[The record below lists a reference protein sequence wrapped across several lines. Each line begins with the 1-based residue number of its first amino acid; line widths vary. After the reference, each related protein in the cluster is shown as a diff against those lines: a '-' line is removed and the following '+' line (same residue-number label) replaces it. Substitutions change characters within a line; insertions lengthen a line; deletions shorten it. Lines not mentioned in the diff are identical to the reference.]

1 MDPDPDLHLPAR
13 VERASLDGSVF
24 VAHDAHPPARHLPH
38 LHLPQLAHPASNSTS
53 NFTSC
58 SHSPASTANAQV
70 LAHHAAATL
79 DPDDYYR
86 SYKTASSPGGEPQS
100 LPMASPVP
108 PPTPDGAA
116 ARHLQPPA
124 NRSAGR
130 QGASNTAI
138 RSASSPLDRRPA
150 AASSRSPSA
159 SAPSVR
165 DLKKRF
171 DQNSGPNSI
180 PRAPPRQAAPVARVS
195 KQESSKPKPKPKPS
209 LSGPS
214 STHPASRSAVPAS
227 NSSKQSRSSSLSSN
241 SASISTSRSTS
252 TPAPSA
258 RSQKS
263 RHVEREQ
270 AAGSSRSFA
279 NRIGNH
285 QPETSTNGNSNASS
299 SMTPRP
305 HKSPPS
311 ASQPSPPSPK
321 SNPQFPGLLFGEIP
335 PGQLDVAAPG
345 FGIDNIRPRRTSESN
360 VHGLAGRQR
369 SLSDLEAEPA
379 SPSSWY
385 RDLHM
390 SRGSTPKTHAR
401 SRSDLSALKPILTT
415 LNPKSPTPASASASA
430 KPRAKSPTVAA
441 FAAAT
446 VTATAVAAGAAA
458 ATPSVSHASAAASSK
473 LPVSISRRLA
483 SPTNSSPTSSRSA
496 SPSALRKL
504 PVNGRSSSRQAK
516 PIAPTNRAKTP
527 TQTGRKQP
535 PQGLVTPSN
544 SNNRLQA
551 YVSTA
556 PPKLS
561 PPLRSSRPRQPVSV
575 ATTAS
580 SRMKEAAA
588 KAKPPARPNARDG
601 LSSSKTY
608 DPAKRK
614 IIVGPIDFEQRR
626 EHIRLAYTK
635 TIRES
640 QAFEVRQKAVERR
653 RKQMEEAKSEA
664 AATEATAT
672 NSTATGPSTSADSPT
687 TVTAGDDEATNK
699 GSSDGHA
706 RVIPEVIAAETGL
719 VESPSAQEPAVELPA
734 DHGSRA
740 AVENQGTLLEIPTD
754 AASHPASG
762 KGDDSPTLGIPGGFP
777 EPSPSSTA
785 ARTQRPLST
794 ISIIS
799 ATSAV
804 TEFDTEPQ
812 AELADL
818 AMSDRPLSPQIIVPT
833 RERSQYRSPFED
845 DDFPSSP
852 PRPRP
857 AAHPHQIS
865 QDRHHID
872 QPFIPDAYYDNEHR
886 EHPLE
891 THAQQDYQTIVTILP
906 QPSREPPAAE
916 ETAPAASFPRLDI
929 QDESDCHSDL
939 ESVPAMARRMRSDVD
954 DAATDACT
962 EETDDRDGMEDE
974 RSPYRYGGTLSSN
987 RASTCASSDIET
999 FDDLLYPSHDEQLDA
1014 GPPNRLLA
1022 PPSISRADR
1031 SSHQTAWTNVSV
1043 ESITRSEASDSPVLR
1058 ASSWKM
1064 SGSSGRDDSSL
1075 RSLPYSGVGVRP
1087 SVDSTRSSIQL
1098 GQQLPELDT
1107 GEGFSIPYLSA
1118 EATSDL
1124 SYLSSPGKHEPAPH
1138 PRSGRNSAI
1147 DSQTSS
1153 VFYEQSQ
1160 YGSTLVNS
1168 DRGSG
1173 GDVSHHSETPLSMM
1187 DLTSMETMDRYYDG
1201 RTQVDSDAKSFIQES
1216 EGLSSEERHR
1226 LIQRR
1231 NVIKELVDTEAIF
1244 VRDMN
1249 IVEEIYKGTAEA
1261 CPKLDAKIVKLI
1273 FRNSDEIIEFH
1284 TSFLVLLKEA
1294 VASIYVPKGGRSLVA
1309 REDSIYSEQGQTSI
1323 VDLSDAKDRETSL
1336 GPTFQANMEKMKLAH
1351 EGFLRNSDQAAK
1363 KLIQIQQDPTVQ
1375 IWLNECNEV
1384 AKDLTAAWDL
1394 DSLLIKPMQ
1403 RITKYPNL
1411 IMTLLQHTPQDHPDR
1426 EALVV
1431 AKEALEEAIIE
1442 INKTKKN
1449 FELVGQIVG
1458 RKRKESDVKAGL
1470 ARAFGKKVDKLQG
1483 GTRPPEDPE
1492 YLKLE
1497 ERFSDDY
1504 LRLQVVLRD
1513 VEFYTRQVSSYVH
1526 EFLQYLSAIE
1536 LVMRL
1541 QPGSFPELESKWVRF
1556 NISIR
1561 DIEKV
1566 ALEQHLSQIRK
1577 HVIEPF
1583 EQVIKSYGNPSLA
1596 MKKRQKRRVVW
1607 ERAEQLKKAGKS
1619 VDPKLKELVE
1629 QYEALNDTLIKELP
1643 KLSALTEKVGNICL
1657 SNLINIQA
1665 NWYYIWR
1672 EKMRAVLPDS
1682 PTMPDIEEIVSTFQ
1696 RDFPYANEMMASISI
1711 INPAYRGRTSQS
1723 TSRGDDASLPRTRG
1737 RTSESVDRGWSQSFN
1752 GEGAPSLPPPDFGKR
1767 HSGSFTLSPISAGPS
1782 SSGFG
1787 TSAPSPHQY
1796 YYRDFYAGLSSNQA
1810 GMTSPRSAEVPATS
1824 RSLGGT
1830 RPSTGKSYDSS
1841 AVSMPRQSTESAP
1854 HIRRDSGTAYY
1865 SSYHQ
1870 HDSRRFSNLFHSAL
1884 PLPDG
1889 PEESQRSSRA
1899 SSRERAHASDGY
1911 NILWLAAS
1919 LFEFNISTTKH
1930 EAGYPYLTYQA
1941 GEIFD
1946 VIAEKGELWLAK
1958 NQDDP
1963 TDQVGWIWSKHF
1975 AKLADS

>member
-1 MDPDPDLHLPAR
+1 MDPDLDTDR
-13 VERASLDGSVF
+13 RESLDGVE
-24 VAHDAHPPARHLPH
+24 VDAHPPARHLPH
-38 LHLPQLAHPASNSTS
+38 FNNHGAAASSSNPPVFYSRPSLDAVLPASNT
-53 NFTSC
+53 
-58 SHSPASTANAQV
+58 NAKV

-79 DPDDYYR
+79 DPDDFYKSS
-86 SYKTASSPGGEPQS
+86 SYQATPGPNGAPQS
-100 LPMASPVP
+100 LPMASSVP
-108 PPTPDGAA
+108 HPLPSNADGAA

-130 QGASNTAI
+130 QGM
-138 RSASSPLDRRPA
+138 RSASNPLDRRTGA
-150 AASSRSPSA
+150 TSRSSSA
-159 SAPSVR
+159 SAPSVK

-171 DQNSGPNSI
+171 DQSGGANSI
-180 PRAPPRQAAPVARVS
+180 PRGPPRQDVPVARIRQDS
-195 KQESSKPKPKPKPS
+195 IKPKPKPKPP
-209 LSGPS
+209 GPT
-214 STHPASRSAVPAS
+214 STHAGPRSAIPAP
-227 NSSKQSRSSSLSSN
+227 NSSKQSS
-241 SASISTSRSTS
+241 STS
-252 TPAPSA
+252 TTSTPSSN
-258 RSQKS
+258 RPSKT
-263 RHVEREQ
+263 RHGERDQ
-270 AAGSSRSFA
+270 GSGSSRSFA

-285 QPETSTNGNSNASS
+285 PPDTSTNGNSIASS

-305 HKSPPS
+305 HNSPPS
-311 ASQPSPPSPK
+311 ASQPPPPSPK
-321 SNPQFPGLLFGEIP
+321 FNSHFPGLLFGEIA
-335 PGQLDVAAPG
+335 PGQHDAVTAG
-345 FGIDNIRPRRTSESN
+345 FGIDNLRPRRTSDSN
-360 VHGLAGRQR
+360 VHGLVRLQR
-369 SLSDLEAEPA
+369 SFSDLEAEPA

-390 SRGSTPKTHAR
+390 SRGSASKTHAR
-401 SRSDLSALKPILTT
+401 SRSDLSAAKPFLPFIR
-415 LNPKSPTPASASASA
+415 KSPATPT
-430 KPRAKSPTVAA
+430 PTSTSTIAA
-441 FAAAT
+441 LAAAT
-446 VTATAVAAGAAA
+446 ATATAVAAE
-458 ATPSVSHASAAASSK
+458 ATAPSISHASTGASSK

-483 SPTNSSPTSSRSA
+483 SPTDSSPTSSRSN
-496 SPSALRKL
+496 SPSTFRRPPA
-504 PVNGRSSSRQAK
+504 NGRSNSRQAK
-516 PIAPTNRAKTP
+516 ANPPTTQAKPP
-527 TQTGRKQP
+527 TQAGRKQP
-535 PQGLVTPSN
+535 PQPLVTPNN
-544 SNNRLQA
+544 SSNRLQA
-551 YVSTA
+551 YVSA
-556 PPKLS
+556 APPPKLS

-580 SRMKEAAA
+580 SRMKELA
-588 KAKPPARPNARDG
+588 KTKPPARPNAGENAKDP
-601 LSSSKTY
+601 SSSKTY

-614 IIVGPIDFEQRR
+614 IIAVGPIDFEQRR

-653 RKQMEEAKSEA
+653 RKQMEEAKTKA
-664 AATEATAT
+664 VTAATTAIATAT
-672 NSTATGPSTSADSPT
+672 ATATATAAASPT
-687 TVTAGDDEATNK
+687 TVTAGEEEASSNEPAEGDANPEIGTEAEIGLTENYSASELAK
-699 GSSDGHA
+699 G
-706 RVIPEVIAAETGL
+706 L
-719 VESPSAQEPAVELPA
+719 AVELPTS
-734 DHGSRA
+734 HGSRA
-740 AVENQGTLLEIPTD
+740 VENREALLEILTD
-754 AASHPASG
+754 AASHPAPG
-762 KGDDSPTLGIPGGFP
+762 KDDDSPTLGIPGGFP
-777 EPSPSSTA
+777 VPSPSA
-785 ARTQRPLST
+785 NVAKGQRPLST
-794 ISIIS
+794 ISS
-799 ATSAV
+799 TSAV
-804 TEFDTEPQ
+804 TEFDIEPQ
-812 AELADL
+812 AELSDL
-818 AMSDRPLSPQIIVPT
+818 TMSDRPLSPQIIVPT

-845 DDFPSSP
+845 NDFPSSP
-852 PRPRP
+852 PQPPPTSHR
-857 AAHPHQIS
+857 IS
-865 QDRHHID
+865 QDSPVPHRRSD
-872 QPFIPDAYYDNEHR
+872 QQQFNPEAYYDDAHQEDSFGPRVHQNH
-886 EHPLE
+886 
-891 THAQQDYQTIVTILP
+891 QTIVKTLP
-906 QPSREPPAAE
+906 QPSHEPPAAE
-916 ETAPAASFPRLDI
+916 ETAHAASFPRLDV

-939 ESVPAMARRMRSDVD
+939 ESVPAMARRMRTDVD

-974 RSPYRYGGTLSSN
+974 RSPYRYGGHLSSN

-999 FDDLLYPSHDEQLDA
+999 FDDLLYPSYDEQVDA
-1014 GPPNRLLA
+1014 GPPNKLLA

-1031 SSHQTAWTNVSV
+1031 SSHQSAWTNVSV
-1043 ESITRSEASDSPVLR
+1043 DSMAHSEASESPGMR
-1058 ASSWKM
+1058 AASWKL
-1064 SGSSGRDDSSL
+1064 SGSSGRDDASL
-1075 RSLPYSGVGVRP
+1075 RSFSYSGAGGVRP

-1107 GEGFSIPYLSA
+1107 GDGFSIPYLSA

-1124 SYLSSPGKHEPAPH
+1124 SYLSSPKHQPPPLPH
-1138 PRSGRNSAI
+1138 SGRNSAI

-1168 DRGSG
+1168 ERGSG
-1173 GDVSHHSETPLSMM
+1173 EYVSHHSETPLSMM
-1187 DLTSMETMDRYYDG
+1187 DVASIETPDQYFEG
-1201 RTQVDSDAKSFIQES
+1201 RAPADSDAKSFIQEAD
-1216 EGLSSEERHR
+1216 GLSSEERHR

-1231 NVIKELVDTEAIF
+1231 NVIKELVDTEAVF

-1261 CPKLDAKIVKLI
+1261 CPKLDAKTVKLI
-1273 FRNSDEIIEFH
+1273 FRNSDEVIDFH

-1294 VASIYVPKGGRSLVA
+1294 VASIYVPKGGRSLVL
-1309 REDSIYSEQGQTSI
+1309 RDDSFYSEQSQASI
-1323 VDLSDAKDRETSL
+1323 VDLSDAKDRETLL
-1336 GPTFQANMEKMKLAH
+1336 GPAFQINMEKMKLAH

-1426 EALVV
+1426 EALVA
-1431 AKEALEEAIIE
+1431 AKETLEEAIVE

-1492 YLKLE
+1492 YIKLE

-1541 QPGSFPELESKWVRF
+1541 QPGSFPELESKWVQF

-1566 ALEQHLSQIRK
+1566 ALEQHLAQIRK

-1583 EQVIKSYGNPSLA
+1583 EHVIKSYGNPSLA

-1607 ERAEQLKKAGKS
+1607 ERAEQLRKAGKS

-1657 SNLINIQA
+1657 GNLINIQA
-1665 NWYYIWR
+1665 NWYLIWR
-1672 EKMRAVLPDS
+1672 EKMRAVLADAPE
-1682 PTMPDIEEIVSTFQ
+1682 MPELEEVVATFQ
-1696 RDFPYANEMMASISI
+1696 RDFPYANEMMANISI
-1711 INPAYRGRTSQS
+1711 INPAYRGRTSQQS
-1723 TSRGDDASLPRTRG
+1723 TATGEDALPRTRG
-1737 RTSESVDRGWSQSFN
+1737 RTSEAESRGWSQSFN
-1752 GEGAPSLPPPDFGKR
+1752 GEAAPVLPAPDFGKR
-1767 HSGSFTLSPISAGPS
+1767 HSGSFTLSPIGAGAT
-1782 SSGFG
+1782 GLG
-1787 TSAPSPHQY
+1787 ATAPSPHQY
-1796 YYRDFYAGLSSNQA
+1796 YYRDFYAGLSNNQA
-1810 GMTSPRSAEVPATS
+1810 GLVSPRSADVPTSS

-1830 RPSTGKSYDSS
+1830 RPSTGKSFDSS
-1841 AVSMPRQSTESAP
+1841 AMAMPRQSTESAP
-1854 HIRRDSGTAYY
+1854 HIRRDSGQTFY
-1865 SSYHQ
+1865 SGYHQ
-1870 HDSRRFSNLFHSAL
+1870 HESRRFSNLFHSAL

-1899 SSRERAHASDGY
+1899 SSRERAHVSDGY
-1911 NILWLAAS
+1911 NVLWLAAS

>member
-1 MDPDPDLHLPAR
+1 MDPDPDLD
-13 VERASLDGSVF
+13 LDLDSVL
-24 VAHDAHPPARHLPH
+24 VAHDADAHPPARHLPH
-38 LHLPQLAHPASNSTS
+38 LLDHSSSNPAAFYSNPANDIVLPASST
-53 NFTSC
+53 
-58 SHSPASTANAQV
+58 NAQV

-79 DPDDYYR
+79 DPDDFYK
-86 SYKTASSPGGEPQS
+86 SYQTAPGEPQPF
-100 LPMASPVP
+100 PMASPVP
-108 PPTPDGAA
+108 PPDTDGAA

-130 QGASNTAI
+130 QGTGTAM
-138 RSASSPLDRRPA
+138 RSASNPLDRKSA
-150 AASSRSPSA
+150 ATSRSPSA
-159 SAPSVR
+159 NAPSVK

-171 DQNSGPNSI
+171 DQTGGPNSI
-180 PRAPPRQAAPVARVS
+180 PRPPPRQVAPVARVR
-195 KQESSKPKPKPKPS
+195 QDTITSKPKPKPKPS
-209 LSGPS
+209 SSGSS
-214 STHPASRSAVPAS
+214 STHANTRSGIPAS
-227 NSSKQSRSSSLSSN
+227 NSSKQSSSS
-241 SASISTSRSTS
+241 ASTSGSTS
-252 TPAPSA
+252 TSS
-258 RSQKS
+258 RLQKT
-263 RHVEREQ
+263 RHAEREQ
-270 AAGSSRSFA
+270 MSGSSRSFA

-285 QPETSTNGNSNASS
+285 PPETSTNGNSIASS
-299 SMTPRP
+299 SITPRP
-305 HKSPPS
+305 HNSPHS

-335 PGQLDVAAPG
+335 PGQHDVVAAG
-345 FGIDNIRPRRTSESN
+345 FGIDNFRPRRTSESN
-360 VHGLAGRQR
+360 VHGLVGRQR
-369 SLSDLEAEPA
+369 SFSDLEAEPA

-390 SRGSTPKTHAR
+390 SRGSAPKTHTR
-401 SRSDLSALKPILTT
+401 SRSDHSATKHLLPLIH
-415 LNPKSPTPASASASA
+415 KSPPPAATSTA
-430 KPRAKSPTVAA
+430 TTTTAA
-441 FAAAT
+441 LAAAT
-446 VTATAVAAGAAA
+446 VTATAVAAAE
-458 ATPSVSHASAAASSK
+458 ATAHSATHASAGASSK

-483 SPTNSSPTSSRSA
+483 SPTNSNSSPASSRSN
-496 SPSALRKL
+496 SPSTFRRP
-504 PVNGRSSSRQAK
+504 PVNGRSSSRQAR
-516 PIAPTNRAKTP
+516 PNPSTTRAKTP

-535 PQGLVTPSN
+535 PSGLVTPSN

-580 SRMKEAAA
+580 SRMKEAA
-588 KAKPPARPNARDG
+588 KTKPPARSNARDNP
-601 LSSSKTY
+601 SSSKTY

-614 IIVGPIDFEQRR
+614 IIAVGPIDFEQRR

-640 QAFEVRQKAVERR
+640 QAYEVRQRAVERR
-653 RKQMEEAKSEA
+653 RKQMEEAKAKAE
-664 AATEATAT
+664 TTPTTATAPDT
-672 NSTATGPSTSADSPT
+672 DTTTTTTTASPT
-687 TVTAGDDEATNK
+687 TVTAGEEEA
-699 GSSDGHA
+699 SSNEPAEDH
-706 RVIPEVIAAETGL
+706 VNPEVEAAETGPA
-719 VESPSAQEPAVELPA
+719 ESSSAREPAVELPA
-734 DHGSRA
+734 DHDPRA
-740 AVENQGTLLEIPTD
+740 VVENNRASLLEIPTD
-754 AASHPASG
+754 AASHPAPG
-762 KGDDSPTLGIPGGFP
+762 KDDDSPTLGIPGSFP
-777 EPSPSSTA
+777 EPSPSA
-785 ARTQRPLST
+785 NVARKQRPLST
-794 ISIIS
+794 IS

-804 TEFDTEPQ
+804 TEFDIEPQ
-812 AELADL
+812 EELSEL
-818 AMSDRPLSPQIIVPT
+818 AMSDRPLSPQIIVPK

-845 DDFPSSP
+845 DDSPSSP

-857 AAHPHQIS
+857 ATHHIS
-865 QDRHHID
+865 QDSHTD
-872 QPFIPDAYYDNEHR
+872 QQFIPDAYYDNEHQ
-886 EHPLE
+886 ENSFE
-891 THAQQDYQTIVTILP
+891 THVHQDYQTIVTILP
-906 QPSREPPAAE
+906 QPSHEPPAAE
-916 ETAPAASFPRLDI
+916 ETARAPSFPRLDI

-939 ESVPAMARRMRSDVD
+939 ESVPAMARRMRADID

-974 RSPYRYGGTLSSN
+974 RSPYRFGAAHSPN

-999 FDDLLYPSHDEQLDA
+999 FDDLLYPSHDEQVDA
-1014 GPPNRLLA
+1014 GPPNKLLA

-1043 ESITRSEASDSPVLR
+1043 ESMGHSEASESPVMR
-1058 ASSWKM
+1058 ATSWKL
-1064 SGSSGRDDSSL
+1064 SGGSSGRDDSSI
-1075 RSLPYSGVGVRP
+1075 RSFSYHSAGVRP

-1118 EATSDL
+1118 EAASDF
-1124 SYLSSPGKHEPAPH
+1124 SYLSSPKHEPPAL

-1147 DSQTSS
+1147 ESQTSS

-1168 DRGSG
+1168 ERGSG
-1173 GDVSHHSETPLSMM
+1173 EYISHHSETPLSMM
-1187 DLTSMETMDRYYDG
+1187 DMTSMETMDQYFEG
-1201 RTQVDSDAKSFIQES
+1201 QAHQDSDAKSFIQET
-1216 EGLSSEERHR
+1216 EDLSSEERHR

-1261 CPKLDAKIVKLI
+1261 CPKLDAKISKLI
-1273 FRNSDEIIEFH
+1273 FRNSDEIVEFH
-1284 TSFLVLLKEA
+1284 TSFLVVLKEA
-1294 VASIYVPKGGRSLVA
+1294 VASIYVPKSGRSLVA
-1309 REDSIYSEQGQTSI
+1309 REDSLYSEQSQTSI

-1336 GPTFQANMEKMKLAH
+1336 GPAFQASMEKMKLAH

-1426 EALVV
+1426 EPLMV

-1483 GTRPPEDPE
+1483 GARPPEDPE
-1492 YLKLE
+1492 YVKLE

-1541 QPGSFPELESKWVRF
+1541 QPGSFPELESKWVQF

-1566 ALEQHLSQIRK
+1566 ALEQHLAQIRK

-1583 EQVIKSYGNPSLA
+1583 EHVIKSYGNPSLA

-1619 VDPKLKELVE
+1619 VEPKLKELVE

-1657 SNLINIQA
+1657 GNLINIQA
-1665 NWYYIWR
+1665 NWYLIWR
-1672 EKMRAVLPDS
+1672 EKMRAVLADAPE
-1682 PTMPDIEEIVSTFQ
+1682 MPEIEEIVATFE
-1696 RDFPYANEMMASISI
+1696 REFPYANEMMANIGI
-1711 INPAYRGRTSQS
+1711 INPAYHGRTSIS
-1723 TSRGDDASLPRTRG
+1723 TTNGDDNLPRTRG
-1737 RTSESVDRGWSQSFN
+1737 RTSEAENRAWGQPVN
-1752 GEGAPSLPPPDFGKR
+1752 GEPVPSLPAPDFGKR

-1782 SSGFG
+1782 SGLG
-1787 TSAPSPHQY
+1787 ATAPSPHQY
-1796 YYRDFYAGLSSNQA
+1796 YYRDFYAGLSSSQG
-1810 GMTSPRSAEVPATS
+1810 GMASPRSAEVPATS

-1830 RPSTGKSYDSS
+1830 RPSTGKSFDSS
-1841 AVSMPRQSTESAP
+1841 AMAMPRQSTESAP
-1854 HIRRDSGTAYY
+1854 HTRRDSGNTYY

>member
-1 MDPDPDLHLPAR
+1 MDPDLLDTGLR
-13 VERASLDGSVF
+13 EGLDGVDLN
-24 VAHDAHPPARHLPH
+24 VHPPARHLPH
-38 LHLPQLAHPASNSTS
+38 YDSQTSSPNPPGFYSNPAHD
-53 NFTSC
+53 
-58 SHSPASTANAQV
+58 ASTANAKV
-70 LAHHAAATL
+70 LADHAAATL
-79 DPDDYYR
+79 DPDDFYK
-86 SYKTASSPGGEPQS
+86 SYQTAPGADGEPQPLPMASSVPQS
-100 LPMASPVP
+100 LPSNA
-108 PPTPDGAA
+108 DGAA

-130 QGASNTAI
+130 QGM
-138 RSASSPLDRRPA
+138 RSASNPLDRRA
-150 AASSRSPSA
+150 AATSRSSSA
-159 SAPSVR
+159 SAPSVK

-171 DQNSGPNSI
+171 DQSSGANSI
-180 PRAPPRQAAPVARVS
+180 PRAPPRQDVPVARIRQDS
-195 KQESSKPKPKPKPS
+195 IKPKPKPKPP
-209 LSGPS
+209 G
-214 STHPASRSAVPAS
+214 
-227 NSSKQSRSSSLSSN
+227 LSSAD
-241 SASISTSRSTS
+241 SHAGLRSGI
-252 TPAPSA
+252 PAPSSSRQPSSSA
-258 RSQKS
+258 STPSSNRPPQKS
-263 RHVEREQ
+263 RHVERDQ
-270 AAGSSRSFA
+270 MSGSSRSFA
-279 NRIGNH
+279 NRIGSH
-285 QPETSTNGNSNASS
+285 PPDKSANGNSIASS
-299 SMTPRP
+299 SITTHP
-305 HKSPPS
+305 HNSPPS
-311 ASQPSPPSPK
+311 ASQPAPPSPK
-321 SNPQFPGLLFGEIP
+321 FNSQFPGLLFGEIA
-335 PGQLDVAAPG
+335 PGQHQHDVVTAG
-345 FGIDNIRPRRTSESN
+345 FGIDNLGPRRTSESN
-360 VHGLAGRQR
+360 VHGLVGRQR

-390 SRGSTPKTHAR
+390 SRGNASKAHHTR
-401 SRSDLSALKPILTT
+401 SRSDLSASKPIL
-415 LNPKSPTPASASASA
+415 PFIYKSPATPTA
-430 KPRAKSPTVAA
+430 TIAA
-441 FAAAT
+441 LAAAT
-446 VTATAVAAGAAA
+446 ATATAVAAEAAE
-458 ATPSVSHASAAASSK
+458 ATALSASHASTSTGANSK

-483 SPTNSSPTSSRSA
+483 SPSGSSPTSSRSN
-496 SPSALRKL
+496 SPSTFRRPPA
-504 PVNGRSSSRQAK
+504 NGRSSSRQAK
-516 PIAPTNRAKTP
+516 ANPSTTRAKTP
-527 TQTGRKQP
+527 TQTTRKQP
-535 PQGLVTPSN
+535 PQGLVTPSS

-551 YVSTA
+551 YVSAA

-580 SRMKEAAA
+580 SRMKESA
-588 KAKPPARPNARDG
+588 KTKPPARSNARDNVKDP
-601 LSSSKTY
+601 SSSKTY

-614 IIVGPIDFEQRR
+614 IIAVGPIDFEQRR

-653 RKQMEEAKSEA
+653 RKQMEEAKAKA
-664 AATEATAT
+664 AATATAT
-672 NSTATGPSTSADSPT
+672 ASPT
-687 TVTAGDDEATNK
+687 TVTAGEEEEEEEANNETTE
-699 GSSDGHA
+699 GDA
-706 RVIPEVIAAETGL
+706 TPEVETTGL
-719 VESPSAQEPAVELPA
+719 TESPSPQSGLANELPRELPA
-734 DHGSRA
+734 DHGTR
-740 AVENQGTLLEIPTD
+740 AVENHESLPETPTD
-754 AASHPASG
+754 TASRPAPG
-762 KGDDSPTLGIPGGFP
+762 KDNDSPTLGIPGSFP
-777 EPSPSSTA
+777 GLSPSTNVSKA
-785 ARTQRPLST
+785 QRPLST
-794 ISIIS
+794 IST
-799 ATSAV
+799 TSAI
-804 TEFDTEPQ
+804 TEFDIEPQ
-812 AELADL
+812 AELSDL
-818 AMSDRPLSPQIIVPT
+818 TMSDRPLSPQIILPT

-852 PRPRP
+852 PQPSP
-857 AAHPHQIS
+857 TAHRHHHLLHHHQHHIS
-865 QDRHHID
+865 QENNSLPHSQID
-872 QPFIPDAYYDNEHR
+872 DQQQFIPEAFYDNEHQ
-886 EHPLE
+886 EDSFEPLV
-891 THAQQDYQTIVTILP
+891 HQSYQPTVKILP
-906 QPSREPPAAE
+906 QPSHEPPAAE
-916 ETAPAASFPRLDI
+916 ETAQAVSFPRLDI

-939 ESVPAMARRMRSDVD
+939 ESVPAMARRMRADVD

-974 RSPYRYGGTLSSN
+974 RSPYRYGDHLSSN

-999 FDDLLYPSHDEQLDA
+999 FDDLLYPSHDELADA
-1014 GPPNRLLA
+1014 GPPNKLLA

-1043 ESITRSEASDSPVLR
+1043 DSIGHSEGSESPVMR
-1058 ASSWKM
+1058 AASWKM

-1075 RSLPYSGVGVRP
+1075 RSFSYSATGGVRP

-1107 GEGFSIPYLSA
+1107 GGGFTIPYLST
-1118 EATSDL
+1118 EATSDF
-1124 SYLSSPGKHEPAPH
+1124 SYLSSPKHEPPPL

-1147 DSQTSS
+1147 DSRTSS

-1168 DRGSG
+1168 ERGSG
-1173 GDVSHHSETPLSMM
+1173 EYVSHHSETPLSMM
-1187 DLTSMETMDRYYDG
+1187 DMTSIETTDPYYES
-1201 RTQVDSDAKSFIQES
+1201 RNAADSDAKSFIQES
-1216 EGLSSEERHR
+1216 DGLSSEERHR

-1231 NVIKELVDTEAIF
+1231 NVIKELVDTEAVF

-1261 CPKLDAKIVKLI
+1261 CPNLDAKTVKLI
-1273 FRNSDEIIEFH
+1273 FRNSDEVIEFH
-1284 TSFLVLLKEA
+1284 TSFLAILKDV
-1294 VASIYVPKGGRSLVA
+1294 VASIYVPKGGRSLAV
-1309 REDSIYSEQGQTSI
+1309 RDDSFYSEPSQLSI

-1336 GPTFQANMEKMKLAH
+1336 GPAFQSNMEKMKLAH

-1411 IMTLLQHTPQDHPDR
+1411 ILTLLQHTPQDHPDR
-1426 EALVV
+1426 EALVM

-1442 INKTKKN
+1442 INRTKKN

-1470 ARAFGKKVDKLQG
+1470 ARAFGKKVDKLQAG
-1483 GTRPPEDPE
+1483 SRPPEDPE
-1492 YLKLE
+1492 YIKLE

-1526 EFLQYLSAIE
+1526 EFLQFLSAIE

-1541 QPGSFPELESKWVRF
+1541 QPGSFPELESKWVQF

-1566 ALEQHLSQIRK
+1566 TLELHLTQIRK

-1583 EQVIKSYGNPSLA
+1583 EHVIKSYGNPSLA
-1596 MKKRQKRRVVW
+1596 MKKRQKRRIVW

-1643 KLSALTEKVGNICL
+1643 KLSALTEKMGNICL
-1657 SNLINIQA
+1657 GNLINIQA
-1665 NWYYIWR
+1665 DWYLIWR
-1672 EKMRAVLPDS
+1672 EKMRAVLADGPE
-1682 PTMPDIEEIVSTFQ
+1682 MPELEEIVAAFQ
-1696 RDFPYANEMMASISI
+1696 RDFPYANEMMANISI
-1711 INPAYRGRTSQS
+1711 INPAYRGRASQS
-1723 TSRGDDASLPRTRG
+1723 TTNGEDSLPRTRG
-1737 RTSESVDRGWSQSFN
+1737 RTSEAESRVWSQSMN
-1752 GEGAPSLPPPDFGKR
+1752 GEVAPILPPPDFGKR
-1767 HSGSFTLSPISAGPS
+1767 HSGSFTLSPISAGAT
-1782 SSGFG
+1782 GLG
-1787 TSAPSPHQY
+1787 ASAPSPHQY
-1796 YYRDFYAGLSSNQA
+1796 YYREFYAGLSNNQA
-1810 GMTSPRSAEVPATS
+1810 GMASPRSAEVPTGS
-1824 RSLGGT
+1824 RSLAGT
-1830 RPSTGKSYDSS
+1830 RPSTGKSFDSS
-1841 AVSMPRQSTESAP
+1841 AMAMPRQSTESAP
-1854 HIRRDSGTAYY
+1854 HIRRDSGQTFY

-1870 HDSRRFSNLFHSAL
+1870 HESRRFSNLFHSAL

-1899 SSRERAHASDGY
+1899 SSRERTHASDGY

>member
-1 MDPDPDLHLPAR
+1 MDPD
-13 VERASLDGSVF
+13 LDG
-24 VAHDAHPPARHLPH
+24 HDAHPPARHLASSDTNAKA
-38 LHLPQLAHPASNSTS
+38 LAR
-53 NFTSC
+53 
-58 SHSPASTANAQV
+58 
-70 LAHHAAATL
+70 HAAAAL
-79 DPDDYYR
+79 DPDDF
-86 SYKTASSPGGEPQS
+86 YKSSQAAPGPNGELQP

-108 PPTPDGAA
+108 PRLPSSADGAA

-124 NRSAGR
+124 NRGAGR
-130 QGASNTAI
+130 QGM
-138 RSASSPLDRRPA
+138 RSASSPLDRGPA
-150 AASSRSPSA
+150 AASRSSPA
-159 SAPSVR
+159 SAPSVK

-171 DQNSGPNSI
+171 DQSGGANSI
-180 PRAPPRQAAPVARVS
+180 PRGPPRQHVPVARIRQDS
-195 KQESSKPKPKPKPS
+195 IKPKPKPP
-209 LSGPS
+209 GPS
-214 STHPASRSAVPAS
+214 SAHAGLRPGIPAA
-227 NSSKQSRSSSLSSN
+227 NSSRQSSSSSSSSSLSSP
-241 SASISTSRSTS
+241 SPASGRPQRT
-252 TPAPSA
+252 
-258 RSQKS
+258 
-263 RHVEREQ
+263 RHADRGQ
-270 AAGSSRSFA
+270 ASGSSRSFA
-279 NRIGNH
+279 NRVGSH
-285 QPETSTNGNSNASS
+285 PPDTPTNGNSIASS
-299 SMTPRP
+299 TLTPRP
-305 HKSPPS
+305 HNSPPP
-311 ASQPSPPSPK
+311 ASQPPPPSPK
-321 SNPQFPGLLFGEIP
+321 SIHHPQFPGLLFGEIL
-335 PGQLDVAAPG
+335 PGRHDVAAAG
-345 FGIDNIRPRRTSESN
+345 FGIDRLRPRRTSDSS
-360 VHGLAGRQR
+360 VHGLVGRQR
-369 SLSDLEAEPA
+369 SFSDLEAEPA

-390 SRGSTPKTHAR
+390 SRGSASSSKTHAR
-401 SRSDLSALKPILTT
+401 SRSDLSASKPALHFIHTSSATATT
-415 LNPKSPTPASASASA
+415 PT
-430 KPRAKSPTVAA
+430 TTIAA
-441 FAAAT
+441 LAAAT
-446 VTATAVAAGAAA
+446 ATATAVVAAEAAA
-458 ATPSVSHASAAASSK
+458 PSTSHASTGAGSK

-483 SPTNSSPTSSRSA
+483 SPTKSSPASSRSN
-496 SPSALRKL
+496 SPSTFRRPPA
-504 PVNGRSSSRQAK
+504 NGRSSSRQAK
-516 PIAPTNRAKTP
+516 ANPSSAAATTTTTTATTARAKTP
-527 TQTGRKQP
+527 TQTGRKQQA
-535 PQGLVTPSN
+535 QGLVTPSN
-544 SNNRLQA
+544 SNGRLQA
-551 YVSTA
+551 YVSAA

-580 SRMKEAAA
+580 SRMKESA
-588 KAKPPARPNARDG
+588 KTKAPARPNARENAAADKDP
-601 LSSSKTY
+601 SSKTY

-614 IIVGPIDFEQRR
+614 IITVGPIDFEQRR

-653 RKQMEEAKSEA
+653 RKQMEEAKTKA
-664 AATEATAT
+664 AATATASASASASASAATAT
-672 NSTATGPSTSADSPT
+672 VTATTTATATAAAAAAASPT
-687 TVTAGDDEATNK
+687 TLAAGDQEASNI
-699 GSSDGHA
+699 GSAGGDASPDMVEAGTEA
-706 RVIPEVIAAETGL
+706 GTETGTGPTENSSTSQL
-719 VESPSAQEPAVELPA
+719 ARELAVELPP
-734 DHGSRA
+734 DHGSRP
-740 AVENQGTLLEIPTD
+740 VEKRETVLENPTD
-754 AASHPASG
+754 AASHPAPG
-762 KGDDSPTLGIPGGFP
+762 KGDDSPTLGIPGSFP
-777 EPSPSSTA
+777 ELLPSANA
-785 ARTQRPLST
+785 AKGQRPLSA
-794 ISIIS
+794 ISV
-799 ATSAV
+799 ASAV

-812 AELADL
+812 AGLSDL
-818 AMSDRPLSPQIIVPT
+818 TMSDRPLSPQLIVPT

-852 PRPRP
+852 PRSPPTTHRTVQDNS
-857 AAHPHQIS
+857 APHS
-865 QDRHHID
+865 QID
-872 QPFIPDAYYDNEHR
+872 QQLIPEPCYDNEHQ
-886 EHPLE
+886 EDSFE
-891 THAQQDYQTIVTILP
+891 SHAHKHYQAIVKILP
-906 QPSREPPAAE
+906 QPSREPLAPTE
-916 ETAPAASFPRLDI
+916 GTARAASFPRLDI

-939 ESVPAMARRMRSDVD
+939 ESVPAMARRMRAHAD

-962 EETDDRDGMEDE
+962 DETDDRDGMEDE
-974 RSPYRYGGTLSSN
+974 RSPYRFGGHASSN
-987 RASTCASSDIET
+987 RASTCASSDVET
-999 FDDLLYPSHDEQLDA
+999 FDDLLYPSHDEQVDA
-1014 GPPNRLLA
+1014 GPPNQLLA

-1031 SSHQTAWTNVSV
+1031 SSHQSAWTNVSV
-1043 ESITRSEASDSPVLR
+1043 DSMGHSEASESPVLR
-1058 ASSWKM
+1058 AASWKL
-1064 SGSSGRDDSSL
+1064 SAGSSGRDDSSL
-1075 RSLPYSGVGVRP
+1075 RSFSYSGAGVRP
-1087 SVDSTRSSIQL
+1087 SIDSTRSSIQL

-1107 GEGFSIPYLSA
+1107 GEGFSIPYLST
-1118 EATSDL
+1118 EAASDL
-1124 SYLSSPGKHEPAPH
+1124 SYLSSPRHEPPPL
-1138 PRSGRNSAI
+1138 PRSGRNSAV

-1168 DRGSG
+1168 ERGSG
-1173 GDVSHHSETPLSMM
+1173 EYVSHHSETPLSMTDM
-1187 DLTSMETMDRYYDG
+1187 TSIEAADQYFEGSIEG
-1201 RTQVDSDAKSFIQES
+1201 RPPADSDAKSFIQEAD
-1216 EGLSSEERHR
+1216 GLSSEERRR

-1231 NVIKELVDTEAIF
+1231 NVIKELIDTEAVF

-1261 CPKLDAKIVKLI
+1261 CPKLDAKTVKLI
-1273 FRNSDEIIEFH
+1273 FRNSDEIIDFH
-1284 TSFLVLLKEA
+1284 TSFLVFLKEA
-1294 VASIYVPKGGRSLVA
+1294 VAGIYVPKGGRSLAA
-1309 REDSIYSEQGQTSI
+1309 RDDSFYSEQSQGSI
-1323 VDLSDAKDRETSL
+1323 VDLSDARDRETSL
-1336 GPTFQANMEKMKLAH
+1336 GPTFQINMEKMKLAH

-1426 EALVV
+1426 EALVA

-1483 GTRPPEDPE
+1483 GTREPEDPE
-1492 YLKLE
+1492 YVKLE

-1541 QPGSFPELESKWVRF
+1541 QPGSFPELESKWVQF

-1566 ALEQHLSQIRK
+1566 ALEQHLAQIRR

-1583 EQVIKSYGNPSLA
+1583 EHVIKSYGNPSLA
-1596 MKKRQKRRVVW
+1596 MKKRQKRRFVW

-1657 SNLINIQA
+1657 GNLINIQA
-1665 NWYYIWR
+1665 NWYLIWR
-1672 EKMRAVLPDS
+1672 EKMRAVLADAPE
-1682 PTMPDIEEIVSTFQ
+1682 MPELEEIVATFQ
-1696 RDFPYANEMMASISI
+1696 RDFPYANEMMANIGI
-1711 INPAYRGRTSQS
+1711 INPAYHGRTSQS
-1723 TSRGDDASLPRTRG
+1723 TANGEDALPRTRG
-1737 RTSESVDRGWSQSFN
+1737 RTSEAESRGWGQSLN
-1752 GEGAPSLPPPDFGKR
+1752 GEAAPILPAPDFGKR
-1767 HSGSFTLSPISAGPS
+1767 HSGSFTLSPISGGAGAP
-1782 SSGFG
+1782 GLVA
-1787 TSAPSPHQY
+1787 TAPSPHQY
-1796 YYRDFYAGLSSNQA
+1796 YYRDFYAGLSSSQA
-1810 GMTSPRSAEVPATS
+1810 GMVSPRSADAPTSS

-1830 RPSTGKSYDSS
+1830 RPSTGKSFDSS
-1841 AVSMPRQSTESAP
+1841 AMAMPRHSTESAP
-1854 HIRRDSGTAYY
+1854 HIRRDSGTTFY

-1870 HDSRRFSNLFHSAL
+1870 HESRRFSNLFHSAL

-1911 NILWLAAS
+1911 NVLWLAAS

>member
-1 MDPDPDLHLPAR
+1 MDPAPDLDLGLPAR
-13 VERASLDGSVF
+13 VERASLDDSVF

-38 LHLPQLAHPASNSTS
+38 FHLSHLAHPTSNSTS
-53 NFTSC
+53 NLTSR
-58 SHSPASTANAQV
+58 SHSPAADDIVLSASTTNAHV

-86 SYKTASSPGGEPQS
+86 SYETASSPGGEPQP

-108 PPTPDGAA
+108 PPTADGAA

-130 QGASNTAI
+130 QGTSTAM
-138 RSASSPLDRRPA
+138 RSASSPLDRRPG

-171 DQNSGPNSI
+171 DQNGGPNSI
-180 PRAPPRQAAPVARVS
+180 PRAPPRQAAPVAR
-195 KQESSKPKPKPKPS
+195 
-209 LSGPS
+209 
-214 STHPASRSAVPAS
+214 
-227 NSSKQSRSSSLSSN
+227 
-241 SASISTSRSTS
+241 
-252 TPAPSA
+252 
-258 RSQKS
+258 
-263 RHVEREQ
+263 
-270 AAGSSRSFA
+270 
-279 NRIGNH
+279 
-285 QPETSTNGNSNASS
+285 
-299 SMTPRP
+299 
-305 HKSPPS
+305 
-311 ASQPSPPSPK
+311 
-321 SNPQFPGLLFGEIP
+321 
-335 PGQLDVAAPG
+335 LDVAAPG
-345 FGIDNIRPRRTSESN
+345 FGIDSIRPRRTSESN
-360 VHGLAGRQR
+360 VHGLVGRQR

-415 LNPKSPTPASASASA
+415 LNPKSPTPASASAST
-430 KPRAKSPTVAA
+430 KTRAKSPTVTA

-446 VTATAVAAGAAA
+446 VTATAVAAGAGAA
-458 ATPSVSHASAAASSK
+458 SATPSVSHASAAASSK

-496 SPSALRKL
+496 SPSALRRL
-504 PVNGRSSSRQAK
+504 PVNGRSGSRQAK
-516 PIAPTNRAKTP
+516 PIAPSTRAKTP
-527 TQTGRKQP
+527 TQTTRKQP

-588 KAKPPARPNARDG
+588 KTKPPARPNARDG
-601 LSSSKTY
+601 PSSSKTY

-653 RKQMEEAKSEA
+653 RKQMEEAKSQA
-664 AATEATAT
+664 AATDATAT
-672 NSTATGPSTSADSPT
+672 DSTAAGPSTSTDSPT
-687 TVTAGDDEATNK
+687 TVIAGDDEATNK
-699 GSSDGHA
+699 GSPDGHGHA
-706 RVIPEVIAAETGL
+706 RVIPEVAAETGL
-719 VESPSAQEPAVELPA
+719 VQSPSAKEPAVELPA

-740 AVENQGTLLEIPTD
+740 AVENQETLLEIPTD

-777 EPSPSSTA
+777 EPSPSSTV

-818 AMSDRPLSPQIIVPT
+818 AMSDRPLSPQIILPT

-857 AAHPHQIS
+857 ATHQIS
-865 QDRHHID
+865 QERHHTD
-872 QPFIPDAYYDNEHR
+872 RPFIPEDYYDNEHR
-886 EHPLE
+886 EHSLE
-891 THAQQDYQTIVTILP
+891 PPHAQQDYQTIVTILP

-916 ETAPAASFPRLDI
+916 ETAQAATFPRLDI

-1043 ESITRSEASDSPVLR
+1043 ESIAHSEASDSPVLR

-1118 EATSDL
+1118 EATSDF
-1124 SYLSSPGKHEPAPH
+1124 SYLSSPGKQEPPPH

-1173 GDVSHHSETPLSMM
+1173 EYVSHHSETPLSMM
-1187 DLTSMETMDRYYDG
+1187 DLASMETMDRYYDG

-1483 GTRPPEDPE
+1483 GNRPPEDPE

-1577 HVIEPF
+1577 LVIEPF

-1657 SNLINIQA
+1657 GNLINIQA
-1665 NWYYIWR
+1665 NWYLIWR

-1682 PTMPDIEEIVSTFQ
+1682 PVMPEIEEIVSTFQ

-1723 TSRGDDASLPRTRG
+1723 TNHGDDAASLPRTRG

-1752 GEGAPSLPPPDFGKR
+1752 GEAAPSLPPPDFGKR
-1767 HSGSFTLSPISAGPS
+1767 HSGSFTLSPISAGP

-1810 GMTSPRSAEVPATS
+1810 GMTSPRSAEVPATA

-1854 HIRRDSGTAYY
+1854 HIRRDSGNTYY

>member
-1 MDPDPDLHLPAR
+1 MDPDPDLD
-13 VERASLDGSVF
+13 LDSVL

-38 LHLPQLAHPASNSTS
+38 LDHSSSNPAAFYSNPA
-53 NFTSC
+53 NDIVL
-58 SHSPASTANAQV
+58 PASTTNARV
-70 LAHHAAATL
+70 LAQHAAATL
-79 DPDDYYR
+79 DPDDFYK
-86 SYKTASSPGGEPQS
+86 SYQTAPGEPQS
-100 LPMASPVP
+100 VLMASPVP
-108 PPTPDGAA
+108 PPNADGAA
-116 ARHLQPPA
+116 ARHLQQPA

-130 QGASNTAI
+130 QGTSTAAM
-138 RSASSPLDRRPA
+138 RSASNPKSAVP
-150 AASSRSPSA
+150 SRSPSDG
-159 SAPSVR
+159 APSVK

-171 DQNSGPNSI
+171 DQSGGANSI
-180 PRAPPRQAAPVARVS
+180 PRPPPRQDAPVARVRQDS
-195 KQESSKPKPKPKPS
+195 IKPKPKPKPS
-209 LSGPS
+209 PSGPS
-214 STHPASRSAVPAS
+214 STHQSSRSAVPAS
-227 NSSKQSRSSSLSSN
+227 NSSKQSSS
-241 SASISTSRSTS
+241 SISTSTSTS
-252 TPAPSA
+252 TPS
-258 RSQKS
+258 RLHKT

-270 AAGSSRSFA
+270 VSGSSRSFA

-285 QPETSTNGNSNASS
+285 PPETSTNGNSIASS
-299 SMTPRP
+299 SLTPRP
-305 HKSPPS
+305 HNSPHS

-321 SNPQFPGLLFGEIP
+321 SNPQLPGLLFGEIP
-335 PGQLDVAAPG
+335 PGQHDVAAAG
-345 FGIDNIRPRRTSESN
+345 FGIENLRPRRTSDSN

-369 SLSDLEAEPA
+369 SFSDLKAEPA
-379 SPSSWY
+379 SPSNWY

-390 SRGSTPKTHAR
+390 SRGSAPKTHAR
-401 SRSDLSALKPILTT
+401 SRSDLSASKPILP
-415 LNPKSPTPASASASA
+415 LIHKTPAPEATS
-430 KPRAKSPTVAA
+430 TETTTTTTTTTTAA
-441 FAAAT
+441 LAAAT
-446 VTATAVAAGAAA
+446 ATATAVAVEVAA
-458 ATPSVSHASAAASSK
+458 PSASHASAGASSK

-483 SPTNSSPTSSRSA
+483 SPTNSSPTSSRSN
-496 SPSALRKL
+496 SPSTFRRP
-504 PVNGRSSSRQAK
+504 PVNGRSSSRQAR
-516 PIAPTNRAKTP
+516 PNPSTTRAKTP

-535 PQGLVTPSN
+535 PQGLVTPSS

-580 SRMKEAAA
+580 SRMKEAA
-588 KAKPPARPNARDG
+588 KSKPPARPNARDPP
-601 LSSSKTY
+601 SSSKTY

-614 IIVGPIDFEQRR
+614 IIAVGPIDFEQRR

-640 QAFEVRQKAVERR
+640 QAYEVRQRAVERR
-653 RKQMEEAKSEA
+653 RKQMEEAKSK
-664 AATEATAT
+664 AATTPTTATAT
-672 NSTATGPSTSADSPT
+672 ETDTNTATASPT
-687 TVTAGDDEATNK
+687 TVTAGEEETSNDEPAEDHVNPK
-699 GSSDGHA
+699 
-706 RVIPEVIAAETGL
+706 IEAETGPAEGSS
-719 VESPSAQEPAVELPA
+719 VKEPAMELPA
-734 DHGSRA
+734 DHGPRA
-740 AVENQGTLLEIPTD
+740 AVENNRESLLETPTD
-754 AASHPASG
+754 AASHPAPG
-762 KGDDSPTLGIPGGFP
+762 KDDDSPTLGIPGSFP
-777 EPSPSSTA
+777 EPSPSA
-785 ARTQRPLST
+785 NVPRKQRPLST
-794 ISIIS
+794 IS

-804 TEFDTEPQ
+804 TEFDIEPQ
-812 AELADL
+812 AELSDL
-818 AMSDRPLSPQIIVPT
+818 TMSDRPLSPQIIVPT
-833 RERSQYRSPFED
+833 RERSLYRSPFEDD

-857 AAHPHQIS
+857 ATHHIS
-865 QDRHHID
+865 QDSHTE
-872 QPFIPDAYYDNEHR
+872 QQSIPDAYYDNEHQ
-886 EHPLE
+886 EDSFEPHV
-891 THAQQDYQTIVTILP
+891 HQDYETIVTILP
-906 QPSREPPAAE
+906 QPSRQPPAAE
-916 ETAPAASFPRLDI
+916 ETARAASFPRLDI

-939 ESVPAMARRMRSDVD
+939 ESVPAMARRMRADVD

-974 RSPYRYGGTLSSN
+974 RSPYRYGGPLSSN

-999 FDDLLYPSHDEQLDA
+999 FDDLLYPSHDEQIDA
-1014 GPPNRLLA
+1014 GPPNKLLA

-1031 SSHQTAWTNVSV
+1031 SSHQSAWTNVSV
-1043 ESITRSEASDSPVLR
+1043 ESMGHSEGSESPVMQ
-1058 ASSWKM
+1058 ATSWKL
-1064 SGSSGRDDSSL
+1064 SGSSGRDDSSI
-1075 RSLPYSGVGVRP
+1075 RSFSYTGAGVRP
-1087 SVDSTRSSIQL
+1087 SIDSTRSSIQL

-1118 EATSDL
+1118 EAASDF
-1124 SYLSSPGKHEPAPH
+1124 SYLSSPKHEPPPL

-1147 DSQTSS
+1147 ESQTSS

-1168 DRGSG
+1168 ERGSG
-1173 GDVSHHSETPLSMM
+1173 EYVSHHSETPLSMM
-1187 DLTSMETMDRYYDG
+1187 DMTSMETMNQYFEG
-1201 RTQVDSDAKSFIQES
+1201 RPPADSDAKSFIQEA

-1294 VASIYVPKGGRSLVA
+1294 VASIYVPKSGRSLVA
-1309 REDSIYSEQGQTSI
+1309 REDSFYSEQSQTSI

-1336 GPTFQANMEKMKLAH
+1336 GPAFQASMEKMKLAH

-1426 EALVV
+1426 EALFV

-1492 YLKLE
+1492 YVKLE

-1541 QPGSFPELESKWVRF
+1541 QPGSFPELESKWVQF

-1566 ALEQHLSQIRK
+1566 ALEQHLTQIRK

-1583 EQVIKSYGNPSLA
+1583 EHVIKSYGNPSLA

-1629 QYEALNDTLIKELP
+1629 QYEALNETLIKELP

-1657 SNLINIQA
+1657 GNLINIQA
-1665 NWYYIWR
+1665 NWYLIWR
-1672 EKMRAVLPDS
+1672 EKMRAVLADAPE
-1682 PTMPDIEEIVSTFQ
+1682 MPDLEEIVATFQ
-1696 RDFPYANEMMASISI
+1696 RDFPYANEMMASIGI
-1711 INPAYRGRTSQS
+1711 VNPAYHGRTSIS
-1723 TSRGDDASLPRTRG
+1723 TMNGDDNLPRTRG
-1737 RTSESVDRGWSQSFN
+1737 RTSEAENRAWGQSMN
-1752 GEGAPSLPPPDFGKR
+1752 GEAAPSLPAPDFGKR

-1782 SSGFG
+1782 SGFG
-1787 TSAPSPHQY
+1787 ATAPSPHQY
-1796 YYRDFYAGLSSNQA
+1796 YYRDFYAGLSNNQA
-1810 GMTSPRSAEVPATS
+1810 GMASPRSAEVPASS

-1830 RPSTGKSYDSS
+1830 RPSTGKSFDSS
-1841 AVSMPRQSTESAP
+1841 AVAMPRQSTESAP
-1854 HIRRDSGTAYY
+1854 HIRRDSGMTYY

-1899 SSRERAHASDGY
+1899 SSRERAHVSDGY